1 MDLDSAAGD
10 PLASHDLDLSGPV
23 ALAPDVWWVG
33 SMREGVDFQSH
44 VYLIDQG
51 NQSVLIDP
59 GSALTVD
66 DVIAKVNH
74 VVGLSKV
81 AWLVCSNTNPDVV
94 GAINQLVAAG
104 LSPTAKI
111 VTHYHDE
118 VFLVH
123 TGTTLPFWRIEDH
136 EWRLDLA
143 GRSLR
148 FESIPYVPEAGSFV
162 TYDEASGV
170 LFSSDLF
177 GGLTPDGTLVAR
189 TMDYYDA
196 IRPFHKHFIAGRE
209 VLDHALS
216 RVRPLGV
223 RVIAPHHGKVVA
235 PELVEPLMER
245 LSHLEPG
252 LSSLAHADP
261 SVRFALGANRIMHR
275 VVDALVHEQQF
286 SDVVALL
293 DSLAR
298 RTTGSTY
305 LELWAG
311 PRDAFLH
318 FDASDEFAGRR
329 EDPPD
334 DVIAVLRG
342 ARGTGTSR
350 LILPIF
356 TSDTS
361 EIEGAV
367 VIGYEGPI
375 RVDEEVLAVVDQVI
389 GLVGV
394 GLEREVLRRSSDIEL
409 AVWRRRAV
417 LDTLTGLRN
426 RASLADSARRM
437 VAFDEQLSEPQ
448 MAALMVDIDFFKTI
462 NDSRG
467 HLTGDRVLQHVA
479 HAITESVRPSDL
491 IFRYGGEE
499 FLVLLAHVDV
509 EAARAAA
516 ERIRARVGVPI
527 EGLSVS
533 ISVGVAAREAGEDHE
548 SLLNRADR
556 ALYRAK
562 GLGRDRVEIARGA
575 RS

>member
-1 MDLDSAAGD
+1 MELNPVSRD
-10 PLASHDLDLSGPV
+10 PLAQGHADLSGPV
-23 ALAPDVWWVG
+23 EIASGVWWVG
-33 SMREGVDFQSH
+33 AMREGITFQSH
-44 VYLIDQG
+44 VYLIDHG
-51 NQSVLIDP
+51 DQSVLIDP
-59 GSALTVD
+59 GSALIVD
-66 DVIAKVNH
+66 DVIAKVNA
-74 VVGLSKV
+74 VVGLSNV

-94 GAINQLVAAG
+94 GGLDRLVSAG
-104 LSPTAKI
+104 LSPNAHI

-136 EWRLDLA
+136 GWRLELE
-143 GRSLR
+143 GRSLH
-148 FESIPYVPEAGSFV
+148 FESIPYVPEAGSFA
-162 TYDEASGV
+162 TFDDASGV

-189 TMDYYDA
+189 SMDYYDA
-196 IRPFHKHFIAGRE
+196 IRSYHQHFISGRE
-209 VLDHALS
+209 VLTHALS
-216 RVRPLGV
+216 RVRPLDV
-223 RVIAPHHGKVVA
+223 RVIAPHHGQVVA
-235 PELVEPLMER
+235 NELVDPLMER
-245 LSHLEPG
+245 LSHLETG
-252 LSSLAHADP
+252 LSTLAHTDP
-261 SVRFALGANRIMHR
+261 NVRFALGANRIVRR
-275 VVDALVHEQQF
+275 VIDALVHEQQF
-286 SDVVALL
+286 SDVVAFL

-298 RTTGSTY
+298 RTTGSRY

-318 FDASDEFAGRR
+318 FDASDEYAGRR
-329 EDPPD
+329 EEPPE
-334 DVIAVLRG
+334 DVIRVLRG
-342 ARGTGTSR
+342 GRSPDANR
-350 LILPIF
+350 LIMPIV
-356 TSDTS
+356 TSDAS

-367 VIGYEGPI
+367 VLGYDGPVAI
-375 RVDEEVLAVVDQVI
+375 DENILGVVDQVI

-394 GLEREVLRRSSDIEL
+394 GLEREVLRRSTDIEL

-417 LDTLTGLRN
+417 LDELTGLRN

-437 VAFDEQLSEPQ
+437 VAFDEQLVEPQ

-479 HAITESVRPSDL
+479 HAITDSVRPSDL

-509 EAARAAA
+509 ESARAAA
-516 ERIRARVGVPI
+516 ERIRARVAVPI
-527 EGLSVS
+527 EGVSVS
-533 ISVGVAAREAGEDHE
+533 VSVGVATRERAEEHE
-548 SLLNRADR
+548 SLLGRADR

-562 GLGRDRVEIARGA
+562 SLGRDRVEIARAA